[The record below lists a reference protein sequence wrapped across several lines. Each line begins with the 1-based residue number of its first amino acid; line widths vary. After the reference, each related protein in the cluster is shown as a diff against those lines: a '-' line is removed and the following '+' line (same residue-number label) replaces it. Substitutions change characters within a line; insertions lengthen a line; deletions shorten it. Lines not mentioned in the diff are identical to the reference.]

1 MQVNRG
7 DVHTVLV
14 NGEIVKHN
22 HKISDAAVKKNKAE
36 IENTVSYL
44 QSEMGDEAWHAEMT
58 PEIPESKVMDNPY
71 TYTEFRSDET
81 HKH

>member
-14 NGEIVKHN
+14 DGQVVKQN
-22 HKISDAAVKKNKAE
+22 HKISDKALRKNKAD
-36 IENTVSYL
+36 IAGTVEYL
-44 QSEMGDEAWHAEMT
+44 QSEMGDEEWHQGMT

-71 TYTEFRSDET
+71 TYTEFRSDDT
-81 HKH
+81 RKS